1 MWAFLTVKE
10 IPRTGW
16 SSAHPLYLRPP
27 LITLAL
33 MSFGLFVMGIGE
45 ALLIGPSASLSLY
58 WVARLSPAR
67 AAPAMEQV
75 P

>member
-1 MWAFLTVKE
+1 MWASLTVKE
-10 IPRTGW
+10 IARNGW
-16 SSAHPLYLRPP
+16 SSAHPLNLRPP
-27 LITLAL
+27 L
-33 MSFGLFVMGIGE
+33 MSFDLFVMGIEE